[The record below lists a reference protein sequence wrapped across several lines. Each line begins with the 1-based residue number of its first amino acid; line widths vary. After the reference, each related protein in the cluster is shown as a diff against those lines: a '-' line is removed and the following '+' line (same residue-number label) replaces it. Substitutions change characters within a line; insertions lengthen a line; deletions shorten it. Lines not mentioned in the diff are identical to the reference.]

1 MHNCFIVWNEN
12 PCKTHKKKLIQILP
26 YTKHFQVACVGFR
39 HDKIFCIT
47 NIISTVLKIFLTIYT
62 ITMFYTVTPFLCSS
76 EHIIWPSLYDHM
88 ATFPP
93 RNKKPFFKESHLKSI
108 NFPSGESECV
118 LHIFKKKKELYQNNS
133 SDHYGKYYTNKKKT
147 FYNQSPNIDILLN
160 FDGQIQK
167 HETALRRKECL

>member
-1 MHNCFIVWNEN
+1 MLSKLCTSYAYMHNCFIVWNEN

-118 LHIFKKKKELYQNNS
+118 LHIFKKKKRVIPE
-133 SDHYGKYYTNKKKT
+133 
-147 FYNQSPNIDILLN
+147 
-160 FDGQIQK
+160 
-167 HETALRRKECL
+167 